1 MVKVRGGEAALSP
14 ELLDSAL
21 IGQQVSLAT
30 LSQAGWRGLREVIK
44 PAGTSNR
51 DPGKEIGAPY
61 GEGSF
66 RIVLRTQRATVLL
79 GFLAH
84 LFLLSN
90 PWASG
95 RTSA

>member
-14 ELLDSAL
+14 ELLDSAP

-44 PAGTSNR
+44 PAGTSNG
-51 DPGKEIGAPY
+51 DPGKEIGTPY